1 MQVISVSSGRLAAV
15 FYSGDDVNIDENL
28 QGVPATD
35 RFRRFGEVINH
46 VFCPMT
52 CAISAGQVGAFEG
65 RVRSQ
70 QLGELGFSAVRSSP
84 LDVYRH
90 RSDIGKATDAAYLVK
105 IQVEGESRVQ
115 QRGREA
121 HLAPGDF
128 ALCLSSEPYE
138 LHFASDYSQIILTVP
153 QTLLDECVPHPYQH
167 LGVRMD
173 SAVGA
178 NGLFSQFVTS
188 IASRLDDMDGVLARR
203 LEANVIDLLATT
215 LGYAQE
221 SQKRDLLSAGVKCEY
236 IQRIKHFVRRHL
248 EDERL
253 GPEWIAAAHHI
264 STRYLHMLF
273 EDESTSISRYIQQL
287 RLESC
292 RAALADSAFSA
303 YSVSEIAYRYGF
315 KDASHFSRVFKAEF
329 GETPARYRREC
340 QA

>member
-1 MQVISVSSGRLAAV
+1 M
-15 FYSGDDVNIDENL
+15 NIEENF
-28 QGVPATD
+28 QAVPATE
-35 RFRRFGEVINH
+35 RFGLFGERVNN
-46 VFCPMT
+46 VFCPMS
-52 CAISAGQVGAFEG
+52 CELPVSANGGFNGA
-65 RVRSQ
+65 VRSQ

-84 LDVYRH
+84 LDVYRR
-90 RSDIGKATDAAYLVK
+90 RSDIGKATDASYLVK
-105 IQVEGESRVQ
+105 VQVEGEGRVQ
-115 QRGREA
+115 QMGREA

-138 LHFASDYSQIILTVP
+138 LHFDSEYSQIILAVP
-153 QTLLDECVPHPYQH
+153 QPLLEECVQQPSQH

-173 SAVGA
+173 SSVAA

-215 LGYAQE
+215 LGHAQE
-221 SQKRDLLSAGVKCEY
+221 TQKRDLLSAGVKCEY
-236 IQRIKHFVRRHL
+236 IQRIKHFIRRHL
-248 EDERL
+248 DDERL
-253 GPEWIAAAHHI
+253 GPEWIATAHHI

-292 RAALADSAFSA
+292 RAALVDCSFAG

-329 GETPARYRREC
+329 GETPARYRKEC
-340 QA
+340 QKNHII